1 MLDIALV
8 IIIIPPHPFTHEQN
22 VKSYLN
28 YINYTTIFCTFT
40 YEMPHSHMDPASS
53 KNPPPHLHNVKLIV
67 MSLSLSQGKD
77 TGRVG
82 SLSLWAKK
90 RRKKMMMMM
99 MMLMKSNKKMMLIMT
114 EKIKMNKMMMMVG
127 ETDERRG
134 VISEMDEKK
143 SLLSSSTLCVSHLP
157 CTFRVLIAQRERELY
172 IELILQIE

>member
-1 MLDIALV
+1 
-8 IIIIPPHPFTHEQN
+8 
-22 VKSYLN
+22 
-28 YINYTTIFCTFT
+28 
-40 YEMPHSHMDPASS
+40 MPHSHMDPASS
-53 KNPPPHLHNVKLIV
+53 KNPPPHLHNVRLIV

-90 RRKKMMMMM
+90 RRKKMMMM

-143 SLLSSSTLCVSHLP
+143 GLLSSSTLCVSHLP
-157 CTFRVLIAQRERELY
+157 CTFRVLIALREREGELY

>member
-1 MLDIALV
+1 MRGPI
-8 IIIIPPHPFTHEQN
+8 
-22 VKSYLN
+22 
-28 YINYTTIFCTFT
+28 
-40 YEMPHSHMDPASS
+40 HMDPASS

-67 MSLSLSQGKD
+67 MSLSLSQGKY

-90 RRKKMMMMM
+90 RRKKMLMI
-99 MMLMKSNKKMMLIMT
+99 MLMKSNKKMMLIMT
-114 EKIKMNKMMMMVG
+114 EKIKMNGMMMMVG

-157 CTFRVLIAQRERELY
+157 CTFRVLIAHREGERELY